1 MIVKLSSG
9 SSPFIN
15 YTLNNASYLN
25 GNLLNNKRDN
35 NQISNKLYILC
46 ANIPTYLP
54 IYIQHNVNI
63 KIR

>member
-35 NQISNKLYILC
+35 NQISNK
-46 ANIPTYLP
+46 
-54 IYIQHNVNI
+54 
-63 KIR
+63 